1 MEKLILKYRKKIN
14 GTIISL
20 LVLALIAGPVGLG
33 VFAQEEEEDTV
44 TVTATVEAWLDINIV
59 EEALELDP
67 DLVEADGTT
76 NVGVASTEIELGT
89 SNPGWT
95 MQIEGTNEG
104 LEQDVGVDPFLIGS
118 VTERTELIAGDVGYG
133 ASMIGVVG
141 GTTVPDAYVDEGDH
155 VGPILGDAANIL
167 TRDEANE
174 MEVVGELFIRAAAS
188 DITPAGDYEDSVII
202 TASTGT

>member
-104 LEQDVGVDPFLIGS
+104 LEQDVEEDPFLIDS

-133 ASMIGVVG
+133 ASMIGVG

-167 TRDEANE
+167 TSEEANE
-174 MEVVGELFIRAAAS
+174 FETVGELFIRAAAS

-202 TASTGT
+202 TAFTGT